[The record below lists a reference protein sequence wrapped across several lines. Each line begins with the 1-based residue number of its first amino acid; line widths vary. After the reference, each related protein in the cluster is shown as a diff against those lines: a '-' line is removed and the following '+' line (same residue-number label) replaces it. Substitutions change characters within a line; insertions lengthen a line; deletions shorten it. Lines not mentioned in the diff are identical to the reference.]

1 MRGVAKERGVIS
13 EKQPFKCGAQG
24 YIFAPK
30 SYSRSFFC
38 KKWTCEKC
46 RNRRIKSYENILK
59 ATDLAVTSYVS
70 QRPPVATNE
79 EKKALDNFLSRQIRG
94 QYWTVRSDERIVIIT
109 KCKHPNAVRLQS
121 KYIIETLVVDIL
133 NEPWKQS
140 FSQRFTKSR
149 EQNEIR
155 NKKGQQ
161 VKTKVNKKTEDTAYA
176 KWKRHDDPNGEAAL
190 IEFNKLKT
198 DHGRAEW
205 LIQHES
211 EVVLYNRGREII
223 GQYHAEAAPPR
234 SAAGILYQCTV

>member
-30 SYSRSFFC
+30 SYGRPFFC

-46 RNRRIKSYENILK
+46 RNRRIKSYNNILK

-70 QRPPVATNE
+70 QRPPVTTNE
-79 EKKALDNFLSRQIRG
+79 EKKALDNFLSRQING

-121 KYIIETLVVDIL
+121 KYIIETLVVDVL

-140 FSQRFTKSR
+140 FAQRFTQSHER
-149 EQNEIR
+149 NEKR
-155 NKKGQQ
+155 NKKQ
-161 VKTKVNKKTEDTAYA
+161 VQAKVNKKTNTAFA
-176 KWKRHDDPNGEAAL
+176 KWKRHDDPNGETAL
-190 IEFNKLKT
+190 EQFEKLKT
-198 DHGRAEW
+198 DYERAAW
-205 LIQHES
+205 LIQHEND
-211 EVVLYNRGREII
+211 VVLYNRGREII

-234 SAAGILYQCTV
+234 SAAGIGI

>member
-70 QRPPVATNE
+70 QRPPVTTNE
-79 EKKALDNFLSRQIRG
+79 EKKALDNFLSRQING

-121 KYIIETLVVDIL
+121 KYIIETLVVDVL

-140 FSQRFTKSR
+140 FAQRFTQSHER
-149 EQNEIR
+149 NEKR
-155 NKKGQQ
+155 NKKQ
-161 VKTKVNKKTEDTAYA
+161 VQAKVNKKTNTAFA
-176 KWKRHDDPNGEAAL
+176 KWKRHDDPNGETAL
-190 IEFNKLKT
+190 EQFEKLKT
-198 DHGRAEW
+198 DYERAAW
-205 LIQHES
+205 LEGHVD
-211 EVVLYNRGREII
+211 EVALYDRGREII
-223 GQYHAEAAPPR
+223 GQYHAEAAKR
-234 SAAGILYQCTV
+234 SAAGMRCQCSI

>member
-46 RNRRIKSYENILK
+46 RNRRFKSYENILK

-70 QRPPVATNE
+70 QRPPVTTNE
-79 EKKALDNFLSRQIRG
+79 EKKALDNFLSQQIKG

-140 FSQRFTKSR
+140 FAQRFTQSHER
-149 EQNEIR
+149 NEKR
-155 NKKGQQ
+155 NKKQ
-161 VKTKVNKKTEDTAYA
+161 VQAKVNKKTNTAFA
-176 KWKRHDDPNGEAAL
+176 KWKRHDDPNGETAL
-190 IEFNKLKT
+190 EQFEKLKT
-198 DHGRAEW
+198 DYERAAW
-205 LIQHES
+205 LEGHVD
-211 EVVLYNRGREII
+211 EVALYDRGREII

-234 SAAGILYQCTV
+234 SAAGIQCQCSI